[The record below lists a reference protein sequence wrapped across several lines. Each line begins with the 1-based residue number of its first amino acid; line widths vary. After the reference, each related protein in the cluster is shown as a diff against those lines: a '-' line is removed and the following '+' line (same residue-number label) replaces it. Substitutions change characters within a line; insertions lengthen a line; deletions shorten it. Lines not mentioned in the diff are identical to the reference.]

1 METHPCV
8 SEVAHMQEQ
17 HQQPQQQQQQSE
29 SVVNIKRVSLPFVSH
44 GLIDTDMSK
53 ADDVTHILKQKL
65 HHVETLVDGSTQLVN
80 LSSMDN
86 NCDSVVNIP
95 KELILITLVSQEQA
109 LYNPKHALYRSTKSK
124 DEKWAEIGNHVG
136 WTGEWGGL
144 YQLLSIPKYTYVCGI
159 FLPNTDTQC
168 KAKWKAMRDQY
179 CRELKRAKVNTKV
192 KWKYFKELDFL
203 RPYALARK

>member
-53 ADDVTHILKQKL
+53 ADDVSHILKQKL

-136 WTGEWGGL
+136 WTGEWGGGVFINC
-144 YQLLSIPKYTYVCGI
+144 YQYQNIHMFMEYSYRTQIHNARRNGRPCGTNIVANLSAPK
-159 FLPNTDTQC
+159 
-168 KAKWKAMRDQY
+168 
-179 CRELKRAKVNTKV
+179 
-192 KWKYFKELDFL
+192 
-203 RPYALARK
+203 